1 MGMLAQELNVRTESL
16 SKAVTAVADLSSMV
30 RDGAMVLEG
39 QVKDASDERQCL
51 VAQMNRV
58 WKNQEDFSARLLA
71 LEGAASRLEESS
83 MQQQAAL
90 QELDLKLGG
99 LNLAFDQA
107 REAVQQLQDEDPASL
122 ESAVGT
128 MRSQTALLSTTMTRL
143 EALSHDVELANRRV
157 AQQEAASK
165 KDLEQ
170 LASVTDATV
179 KLEARCEQIERA
191 LEERGQ
197 LMAPVPERTVR
208 FQQTSKP
215 PEVAKPTTSWQPLPG
230 TEGTQVQRFEMSPQS
245 LQQPAIDEWYTAE
258 EEGEGPAS
266 WDFSWKPPGLF
277 QPQSLGRDMLLKRCP
292 LDSGRAIAAVVASSF
307 GAFFRRRMKEALDRY
322 QQRQSSGVEE
332 DVPSIPPEE
341 REYETRLGVML
352 IKVLPASIRQPVME
366 RTTSLEEPLSTLL
379 LLESVIERFSPGG
392 TSEMTSLLQYQR
404 CLPTANSYKELLE
417 ILRKFDLARTRTT
430 YLQLPGLPAH
440 EVIKSLD
447 GLTRTLER
455 KNPALAMRLNLIR
468 MTPEVMVPSETGVQR
483 MLTTLVQEGRR
494 LQAEDE
500 ISKSKSNQVYIEDS
514 QASQAAGRHAGKGK
528 GRSPKDTV
536 CKFHMME
543 RGCMKGEADRS
554 EVLSYITDQSI
565 ALTSD
570 ETFSARSRSEQ
581 GIEDENESDV
591 HPLAGVD
598 QEGREN
604 ITPVRH
610 PLWYLVMSPE
620 EFLQWQHNSS
630 WICTR
635 ACDQFRRVNSPTAI
649 AIGIWFTLAWEGY
662 PEAISDV
669 EVGEEQIILQARRV
683 LVMHE
688 DGVARQGYVVWVM
701 DTDSGQEQFLALS
714 EWETEEAPRFFPE
727 AKRVFQWATSEQ
739 TTPSGETVNGFR
751 TKDGEVVL
759 NASGSEW
766 ILGVVR
772 IIEIGGKF
780 SWSSQE
786 AVIEY
791 PYMGQTQKVRCS
803 VLNGLPYLGWS
814 QFSQIRKVLSKHW
827 QDNGFRMKAAAVAAG
842 ERENL
847 HIKLEDL
854 VEWTS
859 LEAEAHEV
867 RCEEKGYESLLLKD
881 KLTRED
887 IQQAFDLAALT
898 STRTSTRTQ
907 RAKVMCDGT
916 EGSKV
921 RAWIFGG
928 YAHGGMSG
936 VTKVTKQHP
945 TLAKLLA
952 RYFRQEM
959 PDARFGSI
967 AVLDSVA
974 LEPHRDNNSK
984 DYLTYITTFTD
995 YDGGELW
1002 VQDESGEDFRLIKSD
1017 EDPVRGTKISI
1028 KEGVYAFDGRRW
1040 HGTEPFDGRRLVA
1053 AAYTPRNY
1061 KCWTEELRMELS
1073 ELGFPIAETGDLER
1087 SQTLEG
1093 KSLVAVASKTLAQED
1108 VSRKMIAAFQAT
1120 AVPFGE
1126 CLLDSKGWNTLEER
1140 RALHTHSFQ
1149 SPTTAC
1155 NQGPVLTGSNLT
1167 HISSAAEVIDVD
1179 DDGDVEGLGESEA
1192 VDKSHTEILEPWDLE
1207 KYTPATEE
1215 DAALCDL
1222 WKHCR
1227 EGLYCKTDEA
1237 CLRGRGHRRPHRKIA
1252 AQDIQD
1258 GVISLDLSGPHRKSY
1273 AGNKYAVVACVHL
1286 KGPQNLS
1293 FVRPVPNK
1301 EAKTVADAVRDI
1313 LYQLLSMTG
1322 GEQVTFRIHSD
1333 QGKEFVAKLTQDALK
1348 PFNHFRTFSVPYSHA
1363 SNGRVEATI
1372 DALKSSTATFLLGG
1386 GLDVQFWDMV
1396 MVHSAKL
1403 QRMRAL
1409 NIPIPKDL
1417 PVPGD
1422 YVLCRLPADLLPDL
1436 TDRTER
1442 GIFMG
1447 LTEHTANGSK
1457 VLVERGGRLV
1467 IREVRLPI
1475 LLNRVSERWRVA
1487 THPRSEESIWVST
1500 RGKVAW
1506 DAPPASEV
1514 LTLEERRG
1522 VDVRDPES
1530 IPERLAELLDKKRDA
1545 ESVREIFN
1553 LFSHGVLH
1561 KGPDAAVASMV
1572 NNPTADEHPEKH
1584 VAVEDQQADAP
1595 DYPTSSKK
1603 NRYTVM
1609 SYGEEQLANR
1619 VEQELI
1625 EASIAPAQAEVVGLE
1640 GFYGENRE
1648 AWKMSLEKEDA
1659 KMDGALEEALPE
1671 ELRSKLGL
1679 PPDAPLPKPIPSK
1692 VVCTLKPNIDGSSE
1706 KLEKSRLCACGNFEQ
1721 GVDDNG
1727 EPWSSPNIPPEIVRC
1742 FTSLAASNVTWTLGS
1757 LDVEAAF
1764 LNAEIT
1770 SGDPVIIMPPKVMKD
1785 LGMVRPRTL
1794 WIARRLI
1801 YGLRRGPTEWERERD
1816 HKVDHAKLEAK
1827 DGDRHGALH
1836 LKPLSLAAGLWKVTN
1851 SKGETLGAF
1860 CCYVDDGLVVGDAEI
1875 IRRVMA
1881 FVKSLWAVKGQGVLN
1896 KEGAGVEQGIQVD
1909 EDMVLLP
1916 KTELRFLGVEIE
1928 VDGANLALHQHKYM
1942 ACELRKRGWLDLKGS
1957 DCLPTPKEGLL
1968 APPLRDETFEQ
1979 TKLRAQKE
1987 VGTLMWISLRSRPDV
2002 AACLGIAATLVATHP
2017 EESVRLTRGIWRFLR
2032 ATWDVRLMFRA
2043 KHEETPSQVVR
2054 MTADAS
2060 FAPGGARSRTGY
2072 AIFMG
2077 DHLISWR
2084 SQRQALVAWSAT
2096 EAELEA
2102 TATVVQDG
2110 AKFQETLSE
2119 LVGHKLELLLQ
2130 NDNSGGLT
2138 LLTRQRFFTQD
2149 MRTRHFAVRCAYVRD
2164 QIAVL
2169 NIVLEHKGTD
2179 TLEADAL
2186 TKVLSKEKLRQGRL
2200 GLRLL
2205 KK

>member
-1 MGMLAQELNVRTESL
+1 
-16 SKAVTAVADLSSMV
+16 
-30 RDGAMVLEG
+30 
-39 QVKDASDERQCL
+39 
-51 VAQMNRV
+51 
-58 WKNQEDFSARLLA
+58 
-71 LEGAASRLEESS
+71 
-83 MQQQAAL
+83 
-90 QELDLKLGG
+90 
-99 LNLAFDQA
+99 
-107 REAVQQLQDEDPASL
+107 
-122 ESAVGT
+122 
-128 MRSQTALLSTTMTRL
+128 
-143 EALSHDVELANRRV
+143 
-157 AQQEAASK
+157 
-165 KDLEQ
+165 
-170 LASVTDATV
+170 
-179 KLEARCEQIERA
+179 
-191 LEERGQ
+191 
-197 LMAPVPERTVR
+197 
-208 FQQTSKP
+208 
-215 PEVAKPTTSWQPLPG
+215 
-230 TEGTQVQRFEMSPQS
+230 
-245 LQQPAIDEWYTAE
+245 
-258 EEGEGPAS
+258 
-266 WDFSWKPPGLF
+266 
-277 QPQSLGRDMLLKRCP
+277 
-292 LDSGRAIAAVVASSF
+292 
-307 GAFFRRRMKEALDRY
+307 
-322 QQRQSSGVEE
+322 
-332 DVPSIPPEE
+332 
-341 REYETRLGVML
+341 
-352 IKVLPASIRQPVME
+352 
-366 RTTSLEEPLSTLL
+366 
-379 LLESVIERFSPGG
+379 
-392 TSEMTSLLQYQR
+392 
-404 CLPTANSYKELLE
+404 
-417 ILRKFDLARTRTT
+417 
-430 YLQLPGLPAH
+430 
-440 EVIKSLD
+440 
-447 GLTRTLER
+447 
-455 KNPALAMRLNLIR
+455 
-468 MTPEVMVPSETGVQR
+468 
-483 MLTTLVQEGRR
+483 
-494 LQAEDE
+494 
-500 ISKSKSNQVYIEDS
+500 
-514 QASQAAGRHAGKGK
+514 
-528 GRSPKDTV
+528 
-536 CKFHMME
+536 
-543 RGCMKGEADRS
+543 
-554 EVLSYITDQSI
+554 
-565 ALTSD
+565 
-570 ETFSARSRSEQ
+570 
-581 GIEDENESDV
+581 
-591 HPLAGVD
+591 
-598 QEGREN
+598 
-604 ITPVRH
+604 
-610 PLWYLVMSPE
+610 
-620 EFLQWQHNSS
+620 
-630 WICTR
+630 
-635 ACDQFRRVNSPTAI
+635 
-649 AIGIWFTLAWEGY
+649 
-662 PEAISDV
+662 
-669 EVGEEQIILQARRV
+669 
-683 LVMHE
+683 MHE

-714 EWETEEAPRFFPE
+714 EWETAPVVRPWNAPYPAESRPELVPELSKAAPPKKSPTTSPPPSLGPSTVAQPKQASGGDESSYRPPPRKRPPDFSQRPSASSSGPPVSKQLPVVPQLKPPPARKAPPNIPKQAPPVKQTSDVQRGPAAHHARE
-727 AKRVFQWATSEQ
+727 AKEGSVEFGRVLVDSGANEIIRPFQNNICRKKSIPMSVVLA
-739 TTPSGETVNGFR
+739 SGETVNGFR

-772 IIEIGGKF
+772 IVEIGGKF

-827 QDNGFRMKAAAVAAG
+827 QDNGFRMKAAAVAAS

-959 PDARFGSI
+959 PDAKFGSI

-1017 EDPVRGTKISI
+1017 EDPVRGTKVSI

-1073 ELGFPIAETGDLER
+1073 ELGFPIAETGDPER

-1192 VDKSHTEILEPWDLE
+1192 VDKSHSEILEPWDLE
-1207 KYTPATEE
+1207 KYTPATVE

-1286 KGPQNLS
+1286 KASQNLS

-1422 YVLCRLPADLLPDL
+1422 YVLCRLPAHLLPDL

-1640 GFYGENRE
+1640 GFYGEKRE
-1648 AWKMSLEKEDA
+1648 AWKMSLEKEYA
-1659 KMDGALEEALPE
+1659 KMDGVLEEALPE

-1727 EPWSSPNIPPEIVRC
+1727 EPWSSSNIPPEIVRC

-1816 HKVDHAKLEAK
+1816 HKVDHAKLEAQ

-1875 IRRVMA
+1875 IRRAMA